1 MLFIS
6 HQVVLMSSCQC
17 KMGLEQLKLLSELTE
32 ELVARKEQFKISCSN
47 VDGFSFEFQN
57 IYLGS
62 DEPGVPSK
70 NEENSCKICDFP
82 PQNLIKDPYFP
93 CSENM
98 PICVK
103 EPASP
108 LKHFVGRTL
117 VEVEAECKNEDICEK
132 LTKIFLNIIGR
143 GTYSF

>member
-6 HQVVLMSSCQC
+6 HQVVLMPSCEC

-57 IYLGS
+57 IYLESAKTS
-62 DEPGVPSK
+62 DEHG
-70 NEENSCKICDFP
+70 ENFCKICDLP
-82 PQNLIKDPYFP
+82 PKNLIKDPYFP
-93 CSENM
+93 CSEHM

-103 EPASP
+103 EPSSP

>member
-1 MLFIS
+1 MP
-6 HQVVLMSSCQC
+6 SCEC

-47 VDGFSFEFQN
+47 IDGFSFEFQN
-57 IYLGS
+57 IYLENDKTS
-62 DEPGVPSK
+62 DEPFLPS
-70 NEENSCKICDFP
+70 NNGENVCKICDLP
-82 PQNLIKDPYFP
+82 PKKLIKDTYFP

-132 LTKIFLNIIGR
+132 LTKIFLNIFGR